1 MWEPAPPGC
10 DRVNLQAHLQ
20 ACKVVD
26 VFSPNHLEL
35 GYLVGGREAQHLSFE
50 KAIIEKLAKQF
61 FDSGI
66 GNTARGIVVVRSG
79 EFGVLTLSAT
89 GPDWLPPFYDGPL
102 SGKVMD
108 PTGAG
113 NAFLGGFTT
122 ALCESGDPREASIY
136 GSVAASFALEQFG
149 IPQLSPGSHNSEE
162 LWNGT
167 SVTARVKEFRD
178 RLSTRTD
185 KS

>member
-35 GYLVGGREAQHLSFE
+35 GYLFEGRVVQSPSFE
-50 KAIIEKLAKQF
+50 KATIEKFAKQF
-61 FDSGI
+61 LDSGM
-66 GNTARGIVVVRSG
+66 GNTTSGIVVVRSG

-89 GPDWLPPFYDGPL
+89 AADWLPPFYDGP
-102 SGKVMD
+102 SSDKVVD

-122 ALCESGDPREASIY
+122 VLCESGDPREASIY

-149 IPQLSPGSHNSEE
+149 IPQPSPGSHNYEE

-167 SVTARVKEFRD
+167 SVMARVKEFRD